1 MGEEDPGI
9 ARSRQLSDLRCEHA
23 RSFASARR
31 PGDGASRRL
40 GVRAATRGGRVPAA
54 YAPSSSRSMAASTSS
69 PSSSGPSRAGRRAI
83 PLASTGGGA
92 GDDGPAAAGGG
103 QAAGRCACRGCDRP
117 VADHLGAE
125 RLRVHAVGDHQRDER
140 VPALVERDPLETRVE
155 SGGGGIRTLGS
166 GVTATTVFETAPFNH
181 SGTPPR
187 ARHGRSRRVAAPA
200 AGLRSGADRV
210 GVPADDRRPP
220 ALAVDVDGDGEDAL
234 GRRRELLGELADAAH
249 GLPRVIASAT
259 PSPCA
264 RAASIAWRSG
274 SRSSCVVATTTAMR
288 RAWASESD
296 ASAPIS
302 SATTFVRRPPPA
314 ARCC

>member
-1 MGEEDPGI
+1 LP
-9 ARSRQLSDLRCEHA
+9 ARVSSVTFGVSMRAASRLRAGPATGPAGVLGYGQPHA
-23 RSFASARR
+23 AVGCPPHTRRRHHEARR
-31 PGDGASRRL
+31 PRRPRRQAAARAVL
-40 GVRAATRGGRVPAA
+40 AGERFRLRAPPAVRVTTAQLRRRR
-54 YAPSSSRSMAASTSS
+54 SSRWPMRL
-69 PSSSGPSRAGRRAI
+69 PRLRPAGR
-83 PLASTGGGA
+83 
-92 GDDGPAAAGGG
+92 
-103 QAAGRCACRGCDRP
+103 
-117 VADHLGAE
+117 E

-140 VPALVERDPLETRVE
+140 VPAVVERDPLETRVE

-166 GVTATTVFETAPFNH
+166 GVAATTVFETAPFNH